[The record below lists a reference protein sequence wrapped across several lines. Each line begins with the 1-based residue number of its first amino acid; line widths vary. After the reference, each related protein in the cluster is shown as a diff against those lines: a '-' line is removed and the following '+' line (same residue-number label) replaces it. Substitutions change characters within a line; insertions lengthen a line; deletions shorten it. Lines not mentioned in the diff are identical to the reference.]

1 MHMMQWNETD
11 LMTYLE
17 VFPTIDENSVYHEF
31 LVQKDGLEL
40 SILVY
45 QYEGEVVI
53 RLFKEGLDDAL
64 FELPM
69 RKCIMIRHILP
80 VDDTPD
86 YLEFIT
92 GYRQVENVM
101 TVTGVRVAIKPHIR
115 IGVL

>member
-11 LMTYLE
+11 LMAFFE
-17 VFPTIDENSVYHEF
+17 VFPTIDENDLCHEF
-31 LVQKDGLEL
+31 LVQKDDLEL

-53 RLFKEGLDDAL
+53 RLFKANLADAL

-69 RKCIMIRHILP
+69 RKCLIIRHAVP
-80 VDDTPD
+80 VDDSPD

-92 GYRQVENVM
+92 GYRQADNVM
-101 TVTGVRVAIKPHIR
+101 TATGVRVAVKPQIR
-115 IGVL
+115 ISVL

>member
-11 LMTYLE
+11 LMACLE
-17 VFPTIDENSVYHEF
+17 VVPTIEDNSLYHEF
-31 LVQKDGLEL
+31 SVQQNDLEL

-53 RLFKEGLDDAL
+53 RLFREGLTNAL

-69 RKCIMIRHILP
+69 RRCLIIRHTVP
-80 VDDTPD
+80 DNGAPD

-92 GYRQVENVM
+92 GYRQTDNDM
-101 TVTGVRVAIKPHIR
+101 TATGVRVTIKPHIS

>member
-11 LMTYLE
+11 LMTCLE

-31 LVQKDGLEL
+31 SVQKDGLEL

-53 RLFKEGLDDAL
+53 RLFKEGLDEAL

-69 RKCIMIRHILP
+69 RKCIMIRHTIP
-80 VDDTPD
+80 IDGTSD

-92 GYRQVENVM
+92 GYQQVDNVM
-101 TVTGVRVAIKPHIR
+101 IATGVCVAIKPHIR